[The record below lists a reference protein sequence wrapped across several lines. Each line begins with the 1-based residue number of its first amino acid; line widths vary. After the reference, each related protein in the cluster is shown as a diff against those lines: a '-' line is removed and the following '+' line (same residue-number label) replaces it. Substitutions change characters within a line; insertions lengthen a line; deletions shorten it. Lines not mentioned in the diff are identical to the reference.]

1 MSVITSQT
9 VEDAIFLGTLD
20 ADLTK
25 LALAIEAR
33 QSKVRASTKATDF
46 GIGDA
51 VRFNNHCGTRYLVGH
66 TARVVG
72 MKRTK
77 IVVKLDKP
85 TGRFARVMPGGQVE
99 SASITVP
106 ISIVDPA

>member
-1 MSVITSQT
+1 M
-9 VEDAIFLGTLD
+9 
-20 ADLTK
+20 DLTIETLEAAISSGQLDGDIGRLSSAVDSR
-25 LALAIEAR
+25 LAAI
-33 QSKVRASTKATDF
+33 RASKKATDF
-46 GIGDA
+46 GIGDT
-51 VRFNNHCGTRYLVGH
+51 VRFNNNCGTRYLVGH

-85 TGRFARVMPGGQVE
+85 MGRFAHVSPTGTLE

-106 ISIVDPA
+106 IAIVDPA

>member
-1 MSVITSQT
+1 M
-9 VEDAIFLGTLD
+9 
-20 ADLTK
+20 DLTIET
-25 LALAIEAR
+25 LEAAIASGQLDGDIGRLSSAVDAR
-33 QSKVRASTKATDF
+33 LEQVRASKKATDF
-46 GIGDA
+46 GIGDK
-51 VRFNNHCGTRYLVGH
+51 VKFNSHCGTRYLVGH

-85 TGRFARVMPGGQVE
+85 MGRFAHVSSTGVLE

-106 ISIVDPA
+106 IAIVDPA

>member
-1 MSVITSQT
+1 MDTTTLASRISSGELDGQLPEIFRA
-9 VEDAIFLGTLD
+9 VESRMAEIR
-20 ADLTK
+20 
-25 LALAIEAR
+25 ALKKP
-33 QSKVRASTKATDF
+33 SDF
-46 GIGDA
+46 GIGDT
-51 VRFNNHCGTRYLVGH
+51 VRINNSCATRYLVGH

-85 TGRFARVMPGGQVE
+85 TGRFTRVGANGQVE

-106 ISIVDPA
+106 ISIVDLV